1 MEVLV
6 RLFEMPKPSR
16 LPLKPNPFVSWR
28 DPQTGKWKVVITF
41 PLDCF
46 QQSLSGH
53 QSGHQ
58 SGT

>member
-1 MEVLV
+1 
-6 RLFEMPKPSR
+6 MPKPSR

-28 DPQTGKWKVVITF
+28 DPMTGKWKVVITF

-46 QQSLSGH
+46 QQSLSGNP
-53 QSGHQ
+53 SGQQ